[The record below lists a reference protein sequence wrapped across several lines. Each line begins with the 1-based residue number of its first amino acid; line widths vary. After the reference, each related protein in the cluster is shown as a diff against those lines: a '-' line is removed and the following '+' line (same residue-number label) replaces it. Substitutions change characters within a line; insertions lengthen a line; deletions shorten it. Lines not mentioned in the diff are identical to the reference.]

1 MLIELTLANNE
12 WSSEDKGNVLIS
24 LEDIKYMK
32 DQKDQLTSARGWHQI
47 KVKLKDGTVYEVYG
61 FVNELTKQLK
71 QTLGGI
77 CSYTFP
83 RQP

>member
-32 DQKDQLTSARGWHQI
+32 DQKDQLTSAR
-47 KVKLKDGTVYEVYG
+47 
-61 FVNELTKQLK
+61 
-71 QTLGGI
+71 
-77 CSYTFP
+77 
-83 RQP
+83 

>member
-12 WSSEDKGNVLIS
+12 WNTEDKGNVLIS

-32 DQKDQLTSARGWHQI
+32 DQKDQLTTSRGWDQI

-61 FVNELTKQLK
+61 CVNELTKKIK
-71 QTLGGI
+71 QELGGI
-77 CSYTFP
+77 CSYIFP
-83 RQP
+83 RYP